1 MANTRVCFVIVSLDI
16 ANRESLGTW
25 VPLSQG
31 VIVAQKYNVYNILK
45 PIFEFEPGADSPPPA
60 PKHQTA
66 ASNKPK
72 APREPGTRK
81 VARKRSRPQDSLKPN
96 KPEPKQAQ
104 APVVNRREP
113 MYENYDNISDHL
125 HDDDTPD
132 EATIGTRSVIDED
145 EDYRET
151 GHRRRTQTEYT
162 RQDQA
167 HRVWADQL
175 LDYYLLLDSDPAYAA
190 EHRPQMPDSSQI
202 DRPVDTDAHTALH
215 WACAMGDIDVAKELL
230 LRKANVHARNV
241 RGETPLI
248 RAGLFANCF
257 DKGTWP
263 KMVHILQHTI
273 MIPDYHGGTVFHHV
287 ALTASGGSKATRAKH
302 YLDVLL
308 NKLSEMISPTEFLN
322 FLNMQ
327 DRNGNTA
334 FHMAAR
340 LSRRCCKLFQAYGLP
355 SDIPNNEGETAQ
367 GIMSLKAKERSKMTN
382 RNPVPSS
389 SPAPAGDLSAF
400 TNNQSPSKFNAS
412 LGLNSAALK
421 SLPSQSFSRSLN
433 TLVASQLTSFLEAG
447 EADMEEKDALLN
459 DIARATER
467 TNKEASLLRQKS
479 YGLTASL
486 DNGEDNE
493 DLRAEFEALLVEGE
507 KLEEQVQHRQIHKL
521 VHLEENAA
529 LMQKGSAKSDIKL
542 ELSEREVLG
551 HELHEE
557 QDMRLRFVR
566 DLVLAEANA
575 GMRDGGQHLMW
586 MVSNLLGKSTDEV
599 AGVIDEI
606 LEDLEASRGGGPEL
620 VDTDLD
626 G

>member
-1 MANTRVCFVIVSLDI
+1 M
-16 ANRESLGTW
+16 
-25 VPLSQG
+25 
-31 VIVAQKYNVYNILK
+31 
-45 PIFEFEPGADSPPPA
+45 
-60 PKHQTA
+60 
-66 ASNKPK
+66 
-72 APREPGTRK
+72 
-81 VARKRSRPQDSLKPN
+81 
-96 KPEPKQAQ
+96 
-104 APVVNRREP
+104 NRRRP
-113 MYENYDNISDHL
+113 VHENYDNISDHL

-175 LDYYLLLDSDPAYAA
+175 LDYFMLLDSDPAYAA

-202 DRPVDTDAHTALH
+202 DRPVDTDGHTALH
-215 WACAMGDIDVAKELL
+215 WACAMGDIGVAKELL

-248 RAGLFANCF
+248 RAGLFANCY

-273 MIPDYHGGTVFHHV
+273 MTPDYHGGTVFHHV

-327 DRNGNTA
+327 DKNGNTA

-340 LSRRCCKLFQAYGLP
+340 LSRRCSKLFQAYGLP
-355 SDIPNNEGETAQ
+355 SDIPNNEGETVERT
-367 GIMSLKAKERSKMTN
+367 MSLKAKERSKTAN
-382 RNPVPSS
+382 GNVIPSS
-389 SPAPAGDLSAF
+389 SPAPGGDLGAF
-400 TNNQSPSKFNAS
+400 VNKSSPSKFNAS
-412 LGLNSAALK
+412 LGLSSATLK

-447 EADMEEKDALLN
+447 EADMEEKDALLS

-467 TNKEASLLRQKS
+467 TNKEASVIRQKS
-479 YGLTASL
+479 FALTAGL
-486 DNGEDNE
+486 DNGDDND
-493 DLRAEFEALLVEGE
+493 DLRAEFEALLREGE

-529 LMQKGSAKSDIKL
+529 LMQKESGKSDIKL
-542 ELSEREVLG
+542 ELSEREMLG
-551 HELHEE
+551 HNLHEE
-557 QDMRLRFVR
+557 QEMRLRFVR
-566 DLVLAEANA
+566 DLILAEANA
-575 GMRDGGQHLMW
+575 GMKDGGQHLMW
-586 MVSNLLGKSTDEV
+586 MVSKLLEKSTDEV
-599 AGVIDEI
+599 AELIDEI
-606 LEDLEASRGGGPEL
+606 LEHLDRGGGSEL
-620 VDTDLD
+620 VDADMD